1 MWKAWWSR
9 VETEPALAPAE
20 TRDAFVKAVEDAR
33 GREDAFRPLF
43 EQLAFALRVAESPI
57 PIDRATIPLSLEWG
71 PDKVKELAA
80 QIKLSPYLKTN
91 IQALVHH
98 FREDQRDLKNA
109 EKASELLL
117 GNTNLAIRLESV
129 QTLYKLF
136 HFLPASRERFRDY
149 PVFYALFGGG
159 ETQADAGMGV
169 VPEELRFYLVDGA
182 HGALG
187 YPEGGLRLDDGADDD
202 DLRDPET
209 LAALLAIAP
218 LCLELGLDLVPLVEP
233 VLGGDLLTRLAPMRR
248 AIALELGFVMPGVQF
263 QDNLDLQANAYKI
276 QVRGNAVAAGELM
289 VGYHLAVETPESE
302 SAGESLVGFPTTDP
316 ATGRTAYWVTRAEG
330 ARASRLGYEVFD
342 TTQMLV
348 RHLDEVV
355 RGHAHELLGL
365 EEVSAMVDHLRERL
379 PQTVEA
385 VLPEKLEL
393 ADYHQILRNLLRERV
408 SIRDQVTILERLAHC
423 AKPVH
428 PFYLADRFGENKAS
442 IESIMLME
450 ISAQIRPLNDP
461 TVLTE
466 MVRVALSRQI
476 CAGLADAGGTL
487 DVVQLSA
494 QVEGTILNAIQT
506 HTTGQALTLAPSLRD
521 AVTKAITSHCQRM
534 DRPVVLCDPRIRPF
548 VRALASRA
556 LPRLTVLS
564 HGELHPQFTVHSVGT
579 VSLVES

>member
-1 MWKAWWSR
+1 MWKAWWNRLQSGPL
-9 VETEPALAPAE
+9 VTPTETG
-20 TRDAFVKAVEDAR
+20 DAFIKALEDAR
-33 GREDAFRPLF
+33 GREEAFRPLF

-57 PIDRATIPLSLEWG
+57 PIDRATIPLSLSFG

-80 QIKLSPYLKTN
+80 QLKLSPYLKTN

-109 EKASELLL
+109 EKAGELLL
-117 GNTNLAIRLESV
+117 GNTNLSIRPESV
-129 QTLYKLF
+129 QLLYSLF

-149 PVFYALFGGG
+149 PIFYELFGGG
-159 ETQADAGMGV
+159 DGPSESGIGV
-169 VPEELRFYLVDGA
+169 VPEELRFYLADATSDG
-182 HGALG
+182 L
-187 YPEGGLRLDDGADDD
+187 PELGLRLADGEGDD
-202 DLRDPET
+202 DLRDPEVV
-209 LAALLAIAP
+209 AELLAIAP
-218 LCLELGLDLVPLVEP
+218 MCLELGLDLVPLVEP
-233 VLGGDLLTRLAPMRR
+233 VLGGDLLQRLAPMRK
-248 AIALELGFVMPGVQF
+248 AIALDLGFLMPGVQF
-263 QDNLDLQANAYKI
+263 QDNLDLRANAYVI
-276 QVRGNAVAAGELM
+276 QVRGNAVAEGELM

-302 SAGESLVGFPTTDP
+302 AAGESLVGFPSTDP
-316 ATGRTAYWVTRAEG
+316 ATGRPAYWVTRAEG
-330 ARASRLGYEVFD
+330 ARASRLGYDVHD
-342 TTQMLV
+342 TTQVLV

-355 RGHAHELLGL
+355 RAHAHELLTL
-365 EEVSAMVDHLRERL
+365 EDVSAMVDRLRDHV

-385 VLPEKLEL
+385 VIPEKLEL
-393 ADYHQILRNLLRERV
+393 ADFHQVLRNLLRERV

-476 CAGLADAGGTL
+476 CARLADAQGSL

-494 QVEGTILNAIQT
+494 QVEGTLLNAIQT
-506 HTTGQALTLAPSLRD
+506 STTGQALVLPPSTRE
-521 AVTKAITSHCQRM
+521 AVIKAIAFQCARM
-534 DRPVVLCDPRIRPF
+534 ERPVVLCDPRIRPF
-548 VRALASRA
+548 VRALAVRA
-556 LPRLTVLS
+556 VPRLAVLS
-564 HGELHPQFTVHSVGT
+564 HGELHPQYTIVSVGT

>member
-9 VETEPALAPAE
+9 VESEPSLAPAE

-80 QIKLSPYLKTN
+80 QIKLSPYLKNN

-117 GNTNLAIRLESV
+117 GNTNLSIRGESL
-129 QTLYKLF
+129 QQLYSLF

-159 ETQADAGMGV
+159 EAEDEAGFGA
-169 VPEELRFYLVDGA
+169 VPEELRFYLADGA
-182 HGALG
+182 GASG
-187 YPEGGLRLDDGADDD
+187 AFPEGGLRLEDGVSDD
-202 DLRDPET
+202 DLRDPEA
-209 LAALLAIAP
+209 LAELLAIAP

-233 VLGGDLLTRLAPMRR
+233 VLGGDLLTRLTPMRR

-263 QDNLDLQANAYKI
+263 QDNLDLRSNAYKI
-276 QVRGNAVAAGELM
+276 QVRGNAVAEGELM
-289 VGYHLAVETPESE
+289 VGYHLAVETAEAE
-302 SAGESLVGFPTTDP
+302 AAGESLVGFPTTDP
-316 ATGRTAYWVTRAEG
+316 ATGRAAYWVTRAEG
-330 ARASRLGYEVFD
+330 ARASRLGYQVFD

-348 RHLDEVV
+348 NHLDEVV

-365 EEVSAMVDHLRERL
+365 EEVSAMVEHMRERL

-408 SIRDQVTILERLAHC
+408 SIRDHVTILERLAHC

-442 IESIMLME
+442 IEAIMLME

-461 TVLTE
+461 SVLTE
-466 MVRVALSRQI
+466 MVRTALSRQI
-476 CAGLADAGGTL
+476 CAGLVETGGTL
-487 DVVQLSA
+487 DMVQLSG
-494 QVEGTILNAIQT
+494 QVEATILAGIQT
-506 HTTGQALTLAPSLRD
+506 HTTGQTLNLAPAVRD
-521 AVTKAITSHCQRM
+521 AVVKAIASHCQRM

-548 VRALASRA
+548 VRQLASRS

-564 HGELHPQFTVHSVGT
+564 HGEVHPQFAVHLVGT